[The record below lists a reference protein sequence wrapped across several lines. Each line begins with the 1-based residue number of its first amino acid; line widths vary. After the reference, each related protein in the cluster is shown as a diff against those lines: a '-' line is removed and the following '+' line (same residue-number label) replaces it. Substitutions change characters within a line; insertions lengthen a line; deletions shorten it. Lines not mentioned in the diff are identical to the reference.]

1 MLQYKHGIREKLPKI
16 YSQDLINNLF
26 RHPYTKIDFVIRDLK
41 VTRPTA
47 SKYLGALVKNG
58 FLQKAKIGTSNYY
71 INAPLFNLF
80 AKDSQANSEGEEVE
94 IMTSEEQV

>member
-1 MLQYKHGIREKLPKI
+1 MQYKHGIRETLPKI
-16 YSQDLINNLF
+16 YSHDVSNNLF
-26 RHPYTKIDFVIRDLK
+26 RQPHTKIDCVMKDLK

-47 SKYLGALVKNG
+47 SKYLGAVVKNG
-58 FLQKAKIGTSNYY
+58 FLQKARIGTSNYY